1 MEAFKM
7 DEAAYL
13 NSLTDR
19 VIRAAIEVH
28 KVLGPGLLESTY
40 RVCTGYELLQ
50 DKLKIA
56 QEVPLPVVYKGV
68 RVDAGYRIDMVVN
81 DVVIVEF
88 KSMDALAPIHDAQL
102 LSYLKLSGL
111 KVGLLINFNVKVLK
125 YGIHRIVNKFPEP
138 LKPQVT

>member
-1 MEAFKM
+1 M
-7 DEAAYL
+7 DEASYL

-28 KVLGPGLLESTY
+28 KTLGPGLLESTY
-40 RVCTGYELLQ
+40 RVCTGYELIQ
-50 DKLKIA
+50 DKLKVA

-68 RVDAGYRIDMVVN
+68 RIDAGYRIDMIVN

-88 KSMDALAPIHDAQL
+88 KSVDTLAPVHNAQL

-111 KVGLLINFNVKVLK
+111 KVGLLINFNVKILK
-125 YGIHRIVNKFPEP
+125 YGIHRIVNNFPEP
-138 LKPQVT
+138 LKQNK

>member
-1 MEAFKM
+1 M
-7 DEAAYL
+7 DEASYL

-28 KVLGPGLLESTY
+28 KAVGPGLLESTY
-40 RVCTGYELLQ
+40 RVCAGYELIQ
-50 DKLKIA
+50 DKLKVA

-68 RVDAGYRIDMVVN
+68 HIDAGYRIDMVVN

-88 KSMDALAPIHDAQL
+88 KSVDALAPIHDAQL
-102 LSYLKLSGL
+102 LSYLKLSEL

-125 YGIHRIVNKFPEP
+125 YGIHRIVNNFPD
-138 LKPQVT
+138 LVKQTN